1 MAIIGIITQNDNINE
16 IEEKIKKYDINEG
29 NIVIINEANA
39 ENIKNVKFDIAVIYE
54 QIKPSKIIKTVVNNA
69 KYLIMNTDFKE
80 NLQLLDS
87 KNEAYVITFG
97 FNSKSTITIISNEN
111 DDIIFE
117 IQREIENIKGEKI
130 EEGEVKFEK
139 KFGKKHIYEEI
150 SMKILTILLK
160 I

>member
-1 MAIIGIITQNDNINE
+1 MAIVGIITQNDNINE
-16 IEEKIKKYDINEG
+16 IEERIKQYEINEE
-29 NIVIINEANA
+29 NIIIINETNA
-39 ENIKNVKFDIAVIYE
+39 ENIKNVKFDITVIYE
-54 QIKPSKIIKTVVNNA
+54 EIKASTIIKNVINNS

-87 KNEAYVITFG
+87 KNIAYVITFG
-97 FNSKSTITIISNEN
+97 FNSKSTIAVISNEN
-111 DDIIFE
+111 DDIILE
-117 IQREIENIKGEKI
+117 IQREIENVKGEKI
-130 EEGEVKFEK
+130 EECEVKFEK